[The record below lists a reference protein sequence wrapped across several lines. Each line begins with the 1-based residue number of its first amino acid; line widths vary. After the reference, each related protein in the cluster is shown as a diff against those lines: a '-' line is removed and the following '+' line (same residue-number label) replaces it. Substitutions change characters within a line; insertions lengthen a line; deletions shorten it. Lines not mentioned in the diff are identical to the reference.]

1 MGSHTEDDRPGPA
14 EQTHPVRCGC
24 LRIPRVNVWDI
35 SAGYQLVCV
44 YRTICTIPLCTV
56 PYRTVLYRIVLY
68 RTVPYR
74 TVLYYTTLFRAVPYH
89 AVLYCTV
96 LYCTV
101 LYCTVLYCTVP
112 YRTVSWLPSDVGR
125 PDCQSVRLSCIVVTT
140 GVPLTE

>member
-56 PYRTVLYRIVLY
+56 SYRIVLY

-101 LYCTVLYCTVP
+101 P
-112 YRTVSWLPSDVGR
+112 YRTVSWLPSD
-125 PDCQSVRLSCIVVTT
+125 
-140 GVPLTE
+140 